1 MPLNSPMPL
10 QSDIYCPIRC
20 LFPAPLMTN
29 SGAMTPGRGPFTADN
44 WGVLDASYIAAN
56 EFKAFWILDTER
68 MTT

>member
-1 MPLNSPMPL
+1 
-10 QSDIYCPIRC
+10 
-20 LFPAPLMTN
+20 
-29 SGAMTPGRGPFTADN
+29 MTPGRGPFTADN